1 MGEFRYG
8 LEILISVNAAE
19 CKNCSVMENGFLQLL
34 MKYIFLFHFST
45 SLLSSM
51 TCLTRV
57 PGPLKQNLLS
67 KLLACLLLYVVD
79 IKDHRM

>member
-1 MGEFRYG
+1 
-8 LEILISVNAAE
+8 
-19 CKNCSVMENGFLQLL
+19 
-34 MKYIFLFHFST
+34 MKYIFVFHFST

-51 TCLTRV
+51 TSLTRV
-57 PGPLKQNLLS
+57 RVPVMRNLLS

>member
-8 LEILISVNAAE
+8 LEMSISVNAAE
-19 CKNCSVMENGFLQLL
+19 YKNCSVMENRFLHFL
-34 MKYIFLFHFST
+34 MEYIFLFHFST

-51 TCLTRV
+51 TSLTRV
-57 PGPLKQNLLS
+57 RGPLMQNLLS

>member
-1 MGEFRYG
+1 M
-8 LEILISVNAAE
+8 LISFNAAE
-19 CKNCSVMENGFLQLL
+19 CKNCSVMENRFLQLL

-45 SLLSSM
+45 SLVSSM
-51 TCLTRV
+51 RSLTRV
-57 PGPLKQNLLS
+57 RALLKQNLLS